1 VVKLLLICNI
11 DKITENVLERA
22 PHFKYHYF
30 NFPGTIFQG
39 TVFNFCMYL
48 QMCVFMYLCMLDHQ
62 NHDKLTIFMVFNF
75 FISDSE
81 LP

>member
-1 VVKLLLICNI
+1 
-11 DKITENVLERA
+11 
-22 PHFKYHYF
+22 
-30 NFPGTIFQG
+30 
-39 TVFNFCMYL
+39 MYL